1 MADRAAPWYT
11 SPERPVGEQSRRAGR
26 KAYPMSGHSKWHNRI
41 HRKSRQ
47 DAKRGA
53 LYSKLGK
60 EILIAARTGGGD
72 PVSNARLKLAIERA
86 RMAGVPSDNIR
97 RAIDRG
103 AHGDEGANF
112 EELSYEGYGPGGVAV
127 LVEVQTDNRNRT
139 AGDVRHIFSRNG
151 GSLGEAGCVAW
162 MFEKKGLL
170 LIERADSDLT
180 EERVLEMALDAGAE
194 DVRVESDSFAIIT
207 APDDFDAVRQSIAA
221 HGVRLAVAELT
232 MEPKS
237 TVEVD
242 GKDADQVAKLVET
255 LEDHD
260 DVSNVYTNHA
270 EDEDLEVV
278 EA

>member
-1 MADRAAPWYT
+1 
-11 SPERPVGEQSRRAGR
+11 
-26 KAYPMSGHSKWHNRI
+26 MSGHSKWHNRM

-53 LYSKLGK
+53 LFSKLGK
-60 EILIAARTGGGD
+60 EILFAARAGGGD
-72 PVSNARLKLAIERA
+72 PVSNARLKLAVERA
-86 RMAGVPSDNIR
+86 RDGGLPSDNIR

-103 AHGDEGANF
+103 AHPEEGAHF
-112 EELSYEGYGPGGVAV
+112 EEFAYEGYGPGGVAV

-170 LIERADSDLT
+170 LIDRSDSDLT
-180 EERVLEMALDAGAE
+180 EERVLEMALEAGAE
-194 DVRVESDSFAIIT
+194 DMRVDAESFAILT
-207 APDDFDAVRQSIAA
+207 APDEFEVVRQQIVEQ
-221 HGVRLAVAELT
+221 GVRLVAAELT
-232 MEPKS
+232 MEPK
-237 TVEVD
+237 TTIEVD
-242 GKDADQVAKLVET
+242 GKDAEQVARMVEL

-270 EDEDLEVV
+270 EGTEPGQQ
-278 EA
+278 

>member
-1 MADRAAPWYT
+1 
-11 SPERPVGEQSRRAGR
+11 
-26 KAYPMSGHSKWHNRI
+26 MSGHSKWHNRI